1 MHKTLDPFSWS
12 VFFRHHPTEHVLKVD
27 CSGQPIDE
35 IRFDGDTSALM
46 GNRPRVLIVGT
57 RDISPYGKAKT
68 RRIVEALSKNPARPV
83 VISGLALGVDTE
95 AHLAALD
102 NGMPTVAVLPTGLD
116 TVYPQV
122 NRELAKRITQT
133 PGCCLM
139 TQFPD
144 ETAPMAI
151 NFFSRNA
158 VMATMAD
165 LVIVVESKPRGGA
178 IVTARY
184 AYDQGIPV
192 LAIPGRVDDVRS
204 QGCNALISTGIAT
217 MLSSIAN
224 LETIN
229 LSQDA

>member
-12 VFFRHHPTEHVLKVD
+12 VFFRHHPTEHILKVD

-35 IRFDGDTSALM
+35 IRFDGDPSALT

-57 RDISPYGKAKT
+57 RDMSPYGKEMT
-68 RRIVEALSKNPARPV
+68 RRIVGALSKNPARS
-83 VISGLALGVDTE
+83 VIVSGLALGVDTV
-95 AHLAALD
+95 AHHAALD
-102 NGMPTVAVLPTGLD
+102 NGMPTAAVIPTGLD
-116 TVYPQV
+116 TVYPYA

-133 PGCCLM
+133 PGCCLV

-144 ETAPMAI
+144 GTAPMAV
-151 NFFSRNA
+151 NFLSRNA

-165 LVIVVESKPRGGA
+165 LVIVVESKVKGGA
-178 IVTARY
+178 IVTAKY
-184 AYDQGIPV
+184 AYDQGVPV
-192 LAIPGRVDDVRS
+192 LAVPGRVDDVRS
-204 QGCNALISTGIAT
+204 SGCNALISSGIAT
-217 MLSSIAN
+217 MLSSITN